1 MTPKRAEIPMLALTP
16 FQRSVAMKRVVTKF
30 GLLSGATIAVLM
42 LLQTWTIQRIGVD
55 KVGPDRGAIVGY
67 TTMVLSFMLVYFG
80 VRSYRDTEGGG
91 QVSFGRALRIGLL
104 ISLITS
110 VCYVAAWEVVYYTI
124 LPDFAEQFS
133 KYAVDKVRASGGS
146 EAQVEAKRQEMLKFQ
161 TMYKNP
167 FYNAAI
173 TFTEPLPVAL
183 VFAFVS
189 AGIVSRKRDEDAV
202 LAPDSA
208 PA

>member
-1 MTPKRAEIPMLALTP
+1 
-16 FQRSVAMKRVVTKF
+16 
-30 GLLSGATIAVLM
+30 M

-55 KVGPDRGAIVGY
+55 KVGPDRGAIIGY

-80 VRSYRDTEGGG
+80 VRSYRDNEGRG
-91 QVSFGRALRIGLL
+91 QIKFGRALRIGLL

-133 KYAVDKVRASGGS
+133 KYAVDKARASGAS

-161 TMYKNP
+161 EMYKNP

-173 TFTEPLPVAL
+173 TFTEPLPVAFI
-183 VFAFVS
+183 FAFVT
-189 AGIVSRKRDEDAV
+189 AGIVSRKRADELLDIQ
-202 LAPDSA
+202 DSA